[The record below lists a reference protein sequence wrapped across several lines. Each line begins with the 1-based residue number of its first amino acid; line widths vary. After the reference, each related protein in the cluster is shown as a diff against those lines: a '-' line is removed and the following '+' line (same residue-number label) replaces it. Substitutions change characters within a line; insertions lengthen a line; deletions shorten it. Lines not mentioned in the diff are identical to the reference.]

1 LYKITNPIKTINMK
15 KTLLFLALVASV
27 ISQAQVAVGTSTATM
42 NGSAQLE
49 ITSNNKGFLP
59 PRMTQA
65 QRNDIITPAQGL
77 IVYCTNC
84 GPVGEAQV
92 FNGNAWTNICGSPAL
107 GIKPTITTTTVSD
120 IAASNAKSGGTI
132 VSNGGDNI
140 TVSGI
145 VWSTS
150 TNPTTALTTKTTNGT
165 VTGSFTSTMAGLAP
179 ETTYYVRAY
188 ATNSIGTS
196 YGAEESFT
204 TATAPVASDGEV
216 TIGSQIWTTRNLN
229 VATYSDGTE
238 IPQVTDPA
246 AWESLTTGAWCYYNN
261 DPANEAVYGK
271 LYNWYAVAGIWNEAS
286 KTDESLR
293 KQLAPAGYHVPSQA
307 EMLTL
312 IDGLGGAA
320 NAHKMKAIGE
330 GIWPA
335 PGPMEEMEFGPTP
348 ATTNST
354 GFTARPGGFRYSG
367 TDFYNIGYV
376 GFWWSISIYDAVRA
390 NRMQIISNNIY
401 VQFGEN
407 YNGFSVRCIKD

>member
-1 LYKITNPIKTINMK
+1 MV
-15 KTLLFLALVASV
+15 LLIAVFASV
-27 ISQAQVAVGTSTATM
+27 ITQAQVAVGTSTASM
-42 NGSAQLE
+42 NASAQLE
-49 ITSNNKGFLP
+49 VTSNTKGFLP

-77 IVYCTNC
+77 IVYCSNC
-84 GPVGEAQV
+84 GTVGEAQV

-107 GIKPTITTTTVSD
+107 GIKPTINTTTVSD
-120 IAASNAKSGGTI
+120 IVASSAKSGGTI

-140 TVSGI
+140 IVSGV

-271 LYNWYAVAGIWNEAS
+271 LYNWYAVVGIWDEAS

-293 KQLAPAGYHVPSQA
+293 KQLAPTEYHVPLQA

-312 IDGLGGAA
+312 IDGLGGKA
-320 NAHKMKAIGE
+320 NASPELIEIGNE
-330 GIWPA
+330 HWLPSIG
-335 PGPMEEMEFGPTP
+335 GPSVEPESGPI
-348 ATTNST
+348 AAATNST
-354 GFTARPGGFRYSG
+354 GFTALPGGFRYSG
-367 TDFYNIGYV
+367 TDFYNIGTV
-376 GFWWSISIYDAVRA
+376 GYLWSTSSWVQPHSASILSISPNFANYDDA
-390 NRMQIISNNIY
+390 MY
-401 VQFGEN
+401 KYG
-407 YNGFSVRCIKD
+407 GLSVRCIKN

>member
-1 LYKITNPIKTINMK
+1 MK
-15 KTLLFLALVASV
+15 KILLLLALSASV

-42 NGSAQLE
+42 NASAQLE
-49 ITSNNKGFLP
+49 VTSNTKGFLP

-77 IVYCTNC
+77 IVYCSNC
-84 GPVGEAQV
+84 GTVGEAQV

-120 IAASNAKSGGTI
+120 IATSNAKSGGTI

-140 TVSGI
+140 TVSGV

-179 ETTYYVRAY
+179 ATTYYVRAY

-204 TATAPVASDGEV
+204 IASAPVASDGEV

-238 IPQVTDPA
+238 IPQVTDIEQ
-246 AWESLTTGAWCYYNN
+246 WKNLTTGAWCYYNN

-293 KQLAPAGYHVPSQA
+293 KQLAPAGYHVPSID
-307 EMLTL
+307 EFGTL
-312 IDGLGGAA
+312 ITNIGGEQK
-320 NAHKMKAIGE
+320 AHMMKEIGQ

-335 PGPMEEMEFGPTP
+335 PGLMEEMMFGPTP
-348 ATTNST
+348 ETTNST
-354 GFTARPGGFRYSG
+354 GFTALPAGANSG
-367 TDFYNIGYV
+367 YWSFIGIGINGY
-376 GFWWSISIYDAVRA
+376 WWSTSAHDADNA
-390 NRMQIISNNIY
+390 QMMNIFDNNVMNSWVY
-401 VQFGEN
+401 KLTG
-407 YNGFSVRCIKD
+407 YSVRCIKN

>member
-1 LYKITNPIKTINMK
+1 MK

-42 NGSAQLE
+42 NASAQLE
-49 ITSNNKGFLP
+49 VTSNTKGFLP

-65 QRNDIITPAQGL
+65 QRNDIITPAQAL

-84 GPVGEAQV
+84 GTVGEAQV

-120 IAASNAKSGGTI
+120 IATSNAKSGGTI

-140 TVSGI
+140 TVSGV
-145 VWSTS
+145 VWSTG
-150 TNPTTALTTKTTNGT
+150 TNPTTALTTKTTNGAA
-165 VTGSFTSTMAGLAP
+165 TGSFTSTMAGLAP

-196 YGAEESFT
+196 YGAEESYT
-204 TATAPVASDGEV
+204 TATAPVTSDGEV

-271 LYNWYAVAGIWNEAS
+271 LYNWYAVVGIWDEAS
-286 KTDESLR
+286 KTDESIR
-293 KQLAPAGYHVPSQA
+293 KQLAPTGYHVPSST
-307 EMLTL
+307 EIITL

-320 NAHKMKAIGE
+320 NAYKMIEIGQ

-335 PGPMEEMEFGPTP
+335 PDPEDEMLYGPTP
-348 ATTNST
+348 AATNST
-354 GFTARPGGFRYSG
+354 GFTALPGGFRYSG
-367 TDFYNIGYV
+367 TDFYNIGNTGYLWSTSSWV
-376 GFWWSISIYDAVRA
+376 QPHSASILSISPNFA
-390 NRMQIISNNIY
+390 
-401 VQFGEN
+401 N
-407 YNGFSVRCIKD
+407 YNDAMYKYGGLSVRCIKD

>member
-1 LYKITNPIKTINMK
+1 MK
-15 KTLLFLALVASV
+15 KTLLFLSLVASV

-42 NGSAQLE
+42 NASAQLE
-49 ITSNNKGFLP
+49 VTSNNKGFLP

-77 IVYCTNC
+77 IVYCSNC
-84 GPVGEAQV
+84 GTVGEAQV
-92 FNGNAWTNICGSPAL
+92 FNGKAWTNICGSTAL

-120 IAASNAKSGGTI
+120 IAASSAKSGGTI

-140 TVSGI
+140 TVSGV

-150 TNPTTALTTKTTNGT
+150 TNPTTALTTKTTNGAA
-165 VTGSFTSTMAGLAP
+165 TGSFTSTMAGLAP

-204 TATAPVASDGEV
+204 TIAAPINSFEV

-271 LYNWYAVAGIWNEAS
+271 LYNWYAVVGIWDEAS
-286 KTDESLR
+286 KTEESLR
-293 KQLAPAGYHVPSQA
+293 KQLAPTGYHIPSST
-307 EMLTL
+307 EIITL
-312 IDGLGGAA
+312 IDGLGGGYEASPELRE
-320 NAHKMKAIGE
+320 IGFDHW
-330 GIWPA
+330 IYQA
-335 PGPMEEMEFGPTP
+335 PDPEEEMMFGPTP
-348 ATTNST
+348 DTTNST
-354 GFTARPGGFRYSG
+354 GFTALPGGFRYSG
-367 TDFYNIGYV
+367 TDFYNIGTV
-376 GFWWSISIYDAVRA
+376 GYLWSTSSWVQPHSASILSISRNFANYDDA
-390 NRMQIISNNIY
+390 MY
-401 VQFGEN
+401 KYG
-407 YNGFSVRCIKD
+407 GLSVRCIKN

>member
-1 LYKITNPIKTINMK
+1 MK
-15 KTLLFLALVASV
+15 KILLLLALVASV

-42 NGSAQLE
+42 NASAQLE
-49 ITSNNKGFLP
+49 VTSNTKGFLP

-140 TVSGI
+140 TVSGV

-150 TNPTTALTTKTTNGT
+150 TNPTIALTTKTTNGAA
-165 VTGSFTSTMAGLAP
+165 TGSFTSTILGLAP

-204 TATAPVASDGEV
+204 TIAAPINSFEV

-238 IPQVTDPA
+238 IPQVTNPEE
-246 AWESLTTGAWCYYNN
+246 WQNLTTGAWCYYNN

-271 LYNWYAVAGIWNEAS
+271 LYNWYAIVGIWNEAS

-293 KQLAPAGYHVPSQA
+293 KQLAPTGYHVPSQA

-312 IDGLGGAA
+312 IDGLGGEA

-330 GIWPA
+330 GIWPE
-335 PGPMEEMEFGPTP
+335 PNPDDEMDYGPTP
-348 ATTNST
+348 AATNST
-354 GFTARPGGFRYSG
+354 GFTALPGGYRFSG
-367 TDFYNIGYV
+367 TDFYEIGNS
-376 GFWWSISIYDAVRA
+376 GLFWSTSSWVQPHSASILSISRNFA
-390 NRMQIISNNIY
+390 
-401 VQFGEN
+401 N
-407 YNGFSVRCIKD
+407 YNDAMYKYGGLSVRCIKD

>member
-1 LYKITNPIKTINMK
+1 MK

-42 NGSAQLE
+42 NASAQLE
-49 ITSNNKGFLP
+49 VTSNTKGFLP

-65 QRNDIITPAQGL
+65 QRNGIASPAQGL
-77 IVYCTNC
+77 IVYCSNC
-84 GPVGEAQV
+84 GTVGEAQV

-120 IAASNAKSGGTI
+120 IATSNAKSGGTI

-140 TVSGI
+140 TVSGV

-150 TNPTTALTTKTTNGT
+150 TNPTTALTTKTTNGAA
-165 VTGSFTSTMAGLAP
+165 TGSFTSTMAGLAP

-204 TATAPVASDGEV
+204 TIAAPINSFEV

-271 LYNWYAVAGIWNEAS
+271 LYNWYAVVGIWDEAS

-293 KQLAPAGYHVPSQA
+293 KQLAPTGYHVPSST
-307 EMLTL
+307 EIITL
-312 IDGLGGAA
+312 IDGLGGGA
-320 NAHKMKAIGE
+320 NAHKMKAIGQ
-330 GIWPA
+330 GIWPE
-335 PGPMEEMEFGPTP
+335 PNPDDEMDYGPTP
-348 ATTNST
+348 AATNST
-354 GFTARPGGFRYSG
+354 GFTALPGGFRYSG
-367 TDFYNIGYV
+367 TDFYNIGNTGYLWSTSSWV
-376 GFWWSISIYDAVRA
+376 QPHSASILSISRNFA
-390 NRMQIISNNIY
+390 
-401 VQFGEN
+401 N
-407 YNGFSVRCIKD
+407 YNDAMYKYGGLSVRCIKN